1 MKKIAIIGSG
11 VMGRV
16 LALTFTKN
24 IPHLGIDLYD
34 KASLGAK
41 DNCSYQAAGMLAPVS
56 EVTSCGIHTYTL
68 GADSVQLWEELL
80 SIRGENLVQKHN
92 IIDKFDTLFLAHKND
107 VNEFDLIKNR
117 VSFFTK
123 QHESIKER
131 FRNISSDDLSSLESS
146 LMNGTFMNKG
156 LLITNEGVINVPSFF
171 KFTSQYF
178 SEESNIRFLK
188 EEITKIEN
196 NKIYIDE
203 YTCEYEYVYDC
214 RGFPIEKSKDS
225 RLYGTRGEA
234 LIVQHKDIN
243 LKHVIRLAHPRHP
256 LYLIPR
262 GNGVFY
268 VGATSILSEDYS
280 SISVQS
286 VMELLSMLLVI
297 DKRFSEARLIKTLTS
312 VRSTSFDDKPL
323 IIRNM
328 GNTSIN
334 GLSRHGYLF
343 APKIA
348 NDLLEEF
355 KKDIYEN

>member
-24 IPHLGIDLYD
+24 IPHLAIDIYD
-34 KASLGAK
+34 KISLDAK
-41 DNCSYQAAGMLAPVS
+41 DNCSYNAAGMLAPIS

-80 SIRGENLVQKHN
+80 SIHGENLAQKHN

-117 VSFFTK
+117 VNFFSK
-123 QHESIKER
+123 QHRGVKER
-131 FRNISSDDLSSLESS
+131 FRDINAINLSSLEPS
-146 LMNGTFMNKG
+146 LTNGTFINKG
-156 LLITNEGVINVPSFF
+156 FLITNEGVINVPVFF
-171 KFTSQYF
+171 KFTNQYF

-196 NKIYIDE
+196 DKIYIGEDA
-203 YTCEYEYVYDC
+203 YEYDHVYDC
-214 RGFPIEKSKDS
+214 RGFAIKKSKDS
-225 RLYGTRGEA
+225 VLYGTRGEA

-243 LKHVIRLAHPRHP
+243 LNHVIRLAHPRHP
-256 LYLIPR
+256 LYLVPR
-262 GNGVFY
+262 GNGIFY

-286 VMELLSMLLVI
+286 MMELLSMLLVI

-323 IIRNM
+323 IKRNR
-328 GNTSIN
+328 GNTYIN

-355 KKDIYEN
+355 KKGCL

>member
-16 LALTFTKN
+16 LALTFIKN
-24 IPHLGIDLYD
+24 IPHLGIDIYD
-34 KASLGAK
+34 KASLDAK
-41 DNCSYQAAGMLAPVS
+41 DNCSYKAAGMLAPIS

-80 SIRGENLVQKHN
+80 SIAEESLVQKNN
-92 IIDKFDTLFLAHKND
+92 IIDKLDTLFLAHKND

-123 QHESIKER
+123 QYEDIKER
-131 FRNISSDDLSSLESS
+131 FRDINSINLSGLEPS
-146 LMNGTFMNKG
+146 LMNGTFINRG
-156 LLITNEGVINVPSFF
+156 LLITNEGVINVPNFF
-171 KFTSQYF
+171 KFTNEYF
-178 SEESNIRFLK
+178 SKESNIKFLK
-188 EEITKIEN
+188 AEITKIEN
-196 NKIYIDE
+196 NKIYSDK
-203 YTCEYEYVYDC
+203 YASEYEYVYDC
-214 RGFPIEKSKDS
+214 RGFPKKKSEDCQ
-225 RLYGTRGEA
+225 LYGTRGEA

-243 LKHVIRLAHPRHP
+243 LRHVIRLAHPRHP

-262 GNGVFY
+262 GDGIFY

-286 VMELLSMLLVI
+286 IMELLSMLLVI

-323 IIRNM
+323 IKSNL

-348 NDLLEEF
+348 NELVQDF
-355 KKDIYEN
+355 KKDIYGN